1 MDKKITRFNIVHGDD
16 EYEIPEECEA
26 AEEAAEEL
34 AKTNLE
40 EHYSFINLLSIAVI
54 MLFACIFFISV
65 SGSDIV
71 EDNNLSLTFKTFF
84 SGDYTQAL
92 EDSYN
97 NSIPFPDAMK
107 AVEERISLIYG
118 IGNKV
123 TDPIKETP
131 DNTDSNHNSF
141 DHPTNNDSDDP
152 DENVIT
158 TTAKPQDGEV
168 TTTKKKED
176 KKKTTTTTAIDRP
189 EETKS
194 TTTTSTAST
203 SIILIFFP
211 PAFPFLLSN
220 FIQKM
225 PFPFF
230 LGYYFC
236 MPPRTPANNPISYKC
251 PYKKDRKTDARNKSF
266 ICFLCPFTSWF

>member
-1 MDKKITRFNIVHGDD
+1 MDKKTTQFNIVHGDN

-54 MLFACIFFISV
+54 ILFACIFFIAV

-107 AVEERISLIYG
+107 AVEERISLVYG
-118 IGNKV
+118 IGNKG
-123 TDPIKETP
+123 TDPIKET
-131 DNTDSNHNSF
+131 T
-141 DHPTNNDSDDP
+141 TNND
-152 DENVIT
+152 
-158 TTAKPQDGEV
+158 KPYYTV
-168 TTTKKKED
+168 TETEPIVQPGP
-176 KKKTTTTTAIDRP
+176 TTTTTT
-189 EETKS
+189 TKATE
-194 TTTTSTAST
+194 TTTHPTETTEPTTEQTEVPS
-203 SIILIFFP
+203 
-211 PAFPFLLSN
+211 
-220 FIQKM
+220 
-225 PFPFF
+225 
-230 LGYYFC
+230 
-236 MPPRTPANNPISYKC
+236 
-251 PYKKDRKTDARNKSF
+251 DE
-266 ICFLCPFTSWF
+266 

>member
-1 MDKKITRFNIVHGDD
+1 MDKKTTRFNIVHDD
-16 EYEIPEECEA
+16 NEYEIPEECEA

-141 DHPTNNDSDDP
+141 DHPTNNNSDDP

-203 SIILIFFP
+203 RVSTP
-211 PAFPFLLSN
+211 SDNLS
-220 FIQKM
+220 
-225 PFPFF
+225 
-230 LGYYFC
+230 Y
-236 MPPRTPANNPISYKC
+236 S
-251 PYKKDRKTDARNKSF
+251 
-266 ICFLCPFTSWF
+266 

>member
-1 MDKKITRFNIVHGDD
+1 MDKKTTRFNIVHGDD
-16 EYEIPEECEA
+16 EYEIPEDCEA

-203 SIILIFFP
+203 TTNNDKPYYTVTETEPIVQPGPTTTTTTTKATETTTQP
-211 PAFPFLLSN
+211 PETTEPTTEQTEGPS
-220 FIQKM
+220 
-225 PFPFF
+225 
-230 LGYYFC
+230 
-236 MPPRTPANNPISYKC
+236 
-251 PYKKDRKTDARNKSF
+251 DE
-266 ICFLCPFTSWF
+266 

>member
-1 MDKKITRFNIVHGDD
+1 MDKKTTRFNIVHGDN

-54 MLFACIFFISV
+54 MLFACILFISV
-65 SGSDIV
+65 
-71 EDNNLSLTFKTFF
+71 KTFF

-203 SIILIFFP
+203 TTNNDKP
-211 PAFPFLLSN
+211 
-220 FIQKM
+220 
-225 PFPFF
+225 
-230 LGYYFC
+230 YY
-236 MPPRTPANNPISYKC
+236 TVTETEPIVQPGPTTTTTTTKAPETTTRPTETTEPTTEQTEGPS
-251 PYKKDRKTDARNKSF
+251 DE
-266 ICFLCPFTSWF
+266 

>member
-1 MDKKITRFNIVHGDD
+1 MDKKTTRFNIVHGDN

-84 SGDYTQAL
+84 SGDY
-92 EDSYN
+92 
-97 NSIPFPDAMK
+97 MK

-203 SIILIFFP
+203 TTNNDKP
-211 PAFPFLLSN
+211 
-220 FIQKM
+220 
-225 PFPFF
+225 
-230 LGYYFC
+230 YY
-236 MPPRTPANNPISYKC
+236 TVTETEPIVQPGPTTTTTTTKAPETTTQPTETTEPTTEQTEGPS
-251 PYKKDRKTDARNKSF
+251 DE
-266 ICFLCPFTSWF
+266 

>member
-1 MDKKITRFNIVHGDD
+1 MNEKTTQFNIVHSDD

-34 AKTNLE
+34 AETGLE

-54 MLFACIFFISV
+54 MLFACVFFIAV

-71 EDNNLSLTFKTFF
+71 EDNNLSLTFKTFV
-84 SGDYTQAL
+84 SGDYTQSL

-97 NSIPFPDAMK
+97 SSIPFPNAMK
-107 AVEERISLIYG
+107 AIEERISLVYG

-131 DNTDSNHNSF
+131 ADTDTDHNSF
-141 DHPTNNDSDDP
+141 DRPSDNNNSGDP

-158 TTAKPQDGEV
+158 TTTAANNGEAV
-168 TTTKKKED
+168 TTNKKDD

-189 EETKS
+189 EETTSNS
-194 TTTTSTAST
+194 TTTTAST
-203 SIILIFFP
+203 TTNNDKP
-211 PAFPFLLSN
+211 
-220 FIQKM
+220 
-225 PFPFF
+225 
-230 LGYYFC
+230 YYTVTETEKITQ
-236 MPPRTPANNPISYKC
+236 PGPTTTTTTTTTTKATEPVTEPTTEPSQ
-251 PYKKDRKTDARNKSF
+251 T
-266 ICFLCPFTSWF
+266 TSETAEPSDEQ

>member
-1 MDKKITRFNIVHGDD
+1 M
-16 EYEIPEECEA
+16 
-26 AEEAAEEL
+26 
-34 AKTNLE
+34 
-40 EHYSFINLLSIAVI
+40 
-54 MLFACIFFISV
+54 
-65 SGSDIV
+65 

-203 SIILIFFP
+203 TTNNDKPYYTVTETEPIVQPGPTNSTPLTTVFFP
-211 PAFPFLLSN
+211 VTSFFTCAPSSLYASKLL
-220 FIQKM
+220 
-225 PFPFF
+225 PE
-230 LGYYFC
+230 
-236 MPPRTPANNPISYKC
+236 
-251 PYKKDRKTDARNKSF
+251 
-266 ICFLCPFTSWF
+266 

>member
-1 MDKKITRFNIVHGDD
+1 MDKKTTRFNIVHGDN

-203 SIILIFFP
+203 TTNNDKP
-211 PAFPFLLSN
+211 
-220 FIQKM
+220 
-225 PFPFF
+225 
-230 LGYYFC
+230 YY
-236 MPPRTPANNPISYKC
+236 TVTETEPIVQPGPTTTTTTTKAPETTEPTTEQTEGPS
-251 PYKKDRKTDARNKSF
+251 DE
-266 ICFLCPFTSWF
+266 

>member
-1 MDKKITRFNIVHGDD
+1 MDKKTTRFNIVHDD
-16 EYEIPEECEA
+16 NEYEIPEECEA

-97 NSIPFPDAMK
+97 NSYTFFLYAMK
-107 AVEERISLIYG
+107 VLFEERISLIYG

-141 DHPTNNDSDDP
+141 DHPANNNSDDP

-158 TTAKPQDGEV
+158 TTAN
-168 TTTKKKED
+168 
-176 KKKTTTTTAIDRP
+176 R
-189 EETKS
+189 
-194 TTTTSTAST
+194 
-203 SIILIFFP
+203 
-211 PAFPFLLSN
+211 
-220 FIQKM
+220 
-225 PFPFF
+225 
-230 LGYYFC
+230 
-236 MPPRTPANNPISYKC
+236 RTVK
-251 PYKKDRKTDARNKSF
+251 
-266 ICFLCPFTSWF
+266 

>member
-1 MDKKITRFNIVHGDD
+1 MDKKTTRFNIVHDD
-16 EYEIPEECEA
+16 NEYEIPEECEA

-107 AVEERISLIYG
+107 AVEERISYLWYR
-118 IGNKV
+118 
-123 TDPIKETP
+123 
-131 DNTDSNHNSF
+131 
-141 DHPTNNDSDDP
+141 
-152 DENVIT
+152 
-158 TTAKPQDGEV
+158 Q
-168 TTTKKKED
+168 
-176 KKKTTTTTAIDRP
+176 
-189 EETKS
+189 
-194 TTTTSTAST
+194 
-203 SIILIFFP
+203 
-211 PAFPFLLSN
+211 
-220 FIQKM
+220 
-225 PFPFF
+225 
-230 LGYYFC
+230 
-236 MPPRTPANNPISYKC
+236 
-251 PYKKDRKTDARNKSF
+251 
-266 ICFLCPFTSWF
+266 

>member
-1 MDKKITRFNIVHGDD
+1 MDKKTTRFNIVHDD
-16 EYEIPEECEA
+16 NEYEIPEECEA

-168 TTTKKKED
+168 TTTK
-176 KKKTTTTTAIDRP
+176 
-189 EETKS
+189 
-194 TTTTSTAST
+194 
-203 SIILIFFP
+203 
-211 PAFPFLLSN
+211 
-220 FIQKM
+220 
-225 PFPFF
+225 
-230 LGYYFC
+230 
-236 MPPRTPANNPISYKC
+236 NNNYHC
-251 PYKKDRKTDARNKSF
+251 Y
-266 ICFLCPFTSWF
+266 

>member
-1 MDKKITRFNIVHGDD
+1 MDKKTTRFNIVHGDN

-131 DNTDSNHNSF
+131 DNTDSNNSF

-203 SIILIFFP
+203 TTNNDKP
-211 PAFPFLLSN
+211 
-220 FIQKM
+220 
-225 PFPFF
+225 
-230 LGYYFC
+230 YY
-236 MPPRTPANNPISYKC
+236 TVTETEPIVQPGPTTTTTTTKATETTTRPTETTEPTTEQTEGSS
-251 PYKKDRKTDARNKSF
+251 DE
-266 ICFLCPFTSWF
+266 

>member
-1 MDKKITRFNIVHGDD
+1 MDKKTTRFNIVHGDN

-152 DENVIT
+152 E
-158 TTAKPQDGEV
+158 
-168 TTTKKKED
+168 KED

-203 SIILIFFP
+203 TTNNDKP
-211 PAFPFLLSN
+211 
-220 FIQKM
+220 
-225 PFPFF
+225 
-230 LGYYFC
+230 YY
-236 MPPRTPANNPISYKC
+236 TVTETEPIVQPGPTTTTTTTKAPETTTQPTETAEPTTEQTEGPS
-251 PYKKDRKTDARNKSF
+251 DE
-266 ICFLCPFTSWF
+266 

>member
-168 TTTKKKED
+168 TTTKKK
-176 KKKTTTTTAIDRP
+176 
-189 EETKS
+189 
-194 TTTTSTAST
+194 
-203 SIILIFFP
+203 
-211 PAFPFLLSN
+211 
-220 FIQKM
+220 
-225 PFPFF
+225 
-230 LGYYFC
+230 
-236 MPPRTPANNPISYKC
+236 RTRKNNNYHC
-251 PYKKDRKTDARNKSF
+251 Y
-266 ICFLCPFTSWF
+266 

>member
-1 MDKKITRFNIVHGDD
+1 MDKKTTQFNIVHGDN

-123 TDPIKETP
+123 TDPIKKRLT
-131 DNTDSNHNSF
+131 
-141 DHPTNNDSDDP
+141 
-152 DENVIT
+152 ILILT
-158 TTAKPQDGEV
+158 TTA
-168 TTTKKKED
+168 
-176 KKKTTTTTAIDRP
+176 
-189 EETKS
+189 
-194 TTTTSTAST
+194 
-203 SIILIFFP
+203 SIIRLIMTVMILTKMLSP
-211 PAFPFLLSN
+211 PLQN
-220 FIQKM
+220 R
-225 PFPFF
+225 
-230 LGYYFC
+230 
-236 MPPRTPANNPISYKC
+236 RTVK
-251 PYKKDRKTDARNKSF
+251 
-266 ICFLCPFTSWF
+266 

>member
-1 MDKKITRFNIVHGDD
+1 
-16 EYEIPEECEA
+16 
-26 AEEAAEEL
+26 
-34 AKTNLE
+34 
-40 EHYSFINLLSIAVI
+40 

-176 KKKTTTTTAIDRP
+176 KKKQQLPLLLTDQRKLKAPQRLQRLPLPQIM
-189 EETKS
+189 
-194 TTTTSTAST
+194 TSLT
-203 SIILIFFP
+203 ILSP
-211 PAFPFLLSN
+211 KLS
-220 FIQKM
+220 
-225 PFPFF
+225 
-230 LGYYFC
+230 L
-236 MPPRTPANNPISYKC
+236 
-251 PYKKDRKTDARNKSF
+251 
-266 ICFLCPFTSWF
+266 